1 MDNLKSAIADA
12 YAKGKISDQHYGD
25 LKNDISIQYEEFYKK
40 RIDSLNGGKLDQ
52 NSNDYAIL
60 LDKIKNDIID
70 AYAKGKIN
78 ELHYTLLANKIKL

>member
-1 MDNLKSAIADA
+1 MTFQYNT
-12 YAKGKISDQHYGD
+12 
-25 LKNDISIQYEEFYKK
+25 KNSTK
-40 RIDSLNGGKLDQ
+40 RIDSLKNGGKLDQ